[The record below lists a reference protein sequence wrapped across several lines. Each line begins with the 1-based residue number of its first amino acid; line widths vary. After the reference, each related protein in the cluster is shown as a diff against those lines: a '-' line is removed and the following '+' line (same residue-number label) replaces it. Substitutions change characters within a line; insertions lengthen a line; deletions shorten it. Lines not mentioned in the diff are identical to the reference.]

1 MLESMYFYGLIASV
15 AIATEREAR
24 SMKRTIRIAVPLV
37 AGVFS
42 AALVANAQDISDS
55 AYQQMRELLLE
66 KESRTA
72 VQHKLSA
79 SLVYAANAAR
89 GVTTAGVNDLGNPAT
104 TLHMGPQ
111 GALVK
116 TQATVSA
123 ELLNTIAKSA
133 DA

>member
-1 MLESMYFYGLIASV
+1 
-15 AIATEREAR
+15 
-24 SMKRTIRIAVPLV
+24 MKRTIRIAAPLV

-89 GVTTAGVNDLGNPAT
+89 GLTTAGVNDLGDPAT
-104 TLHMGPQ
+104 TLHLGPQ

-116 TQATVSA
+116 IQGDGLGRTAEHDRASSA
-123 ELLNTIAKSA
+123 GA
-133 DA
+133 